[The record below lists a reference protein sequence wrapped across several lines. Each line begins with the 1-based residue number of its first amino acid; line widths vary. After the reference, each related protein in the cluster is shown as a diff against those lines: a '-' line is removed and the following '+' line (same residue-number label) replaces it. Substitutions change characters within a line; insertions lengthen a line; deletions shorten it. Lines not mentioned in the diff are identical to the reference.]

1 MRAPQSSSL
10 ARSRRPS
17 SHGGASPNSSPL
29 RGSIAMVRKS
39 SKAFARTDPSSPT
52 SPPSIAARR
61 GSLGMPQCAG
71 RRDLCRR
78 RLQGWHTLTTRRA
91 PSLGAEEDM
100 TAAGG
105 RGGAPP
111 PKSYPCPGPP
121 SPPKKRGRGE
131 GKVLYRGEL
140 LPVTESRGVRA
151 PQLSSPAPSRRPRH
165 TEVPRQG
172 MLQLCGRGPP

>member
-1 MRAPQSSSL
+1 MCSSHRVVSASSFLPIIGSHGMRAPQSSSL

-61 GSLGMPQCAG
+61 GGLGMPQYAA

-78 RLQGWHTLTTRRA
+78 RLQGWHTLTARRA

-111 PKSYPCPGPP
+111 PTHAPARHHRRRREDEEKGRCFTVASSCP
-121 SPPKKRGRGE
+121 SLRAAAC
-131 GKVLYRGEL
+131 EL
-140 LPVTESRGVRA
+140 PN
-151 PQLSSPAPSRRPRH
+151 
-165 TEVPRQG
+165 
-172 MLQLCGRGPP
+172 